1 MLMLE
6 IRHLRALLALRDSG
20 SLAQAAVRLHLTQS
34 ALSHQIK
41 ALEQYYGSRL
51 FQRKSKPL
59 NFTAAGQR
67 LLTLAEQIL
76 GQLHEAESDLTR
88 LQSGQTG
95 RLSIAIE
102 CHSCFEWLMPS
113 MNAFREHWPEVE
125 MDLSAGF
132 NFDSLPALLKGR
144 IDLVITSDRTP
155 GATDR
160 QSLPGIL
167 FEPLFGYQAL
177 LVIANDHPLCERAW
191 IEPQD
196 LAAETLI
203 TYPVPRNRLDIF
215 KRFLEPA
222 GVEPAGLRTTE
233 LTLMMTQLVAS
244 RRGVAALPNWAVEEY
259 LKHAYVAARPLGR
272 EGLWGTLYA
281 ALRTGDAAIP
291 YMRAFISVARETS
304 FKTLTGIRPADR

>member
-1 MLMLE
+1 MIMLE
-6 IRHLRALLALRDSG
+6 IRHLRALLAIRDSG

-41 ALEQYYGSRL
+41 ALEQHYGSRL

-59 NFTAAGQR
+59 NFTTAGQR
-67 LLTLAEQIL
+67 LLALAEQVIGEL
-76 GQLHEAESDLTR
+76 REAESDLAR

-132 NFDSLPALLKGR
+132 NFDSLPALLKGG
-144 IDLVITSDRTP
+144 IDLVITSDQ
-155 GATDR
+155 
-160 QSLPGIL
+160 QSLPGVL

-177 LVIANDHPLCERAW
+177 LVIANDHPLTEHAW

-196 LAAETLI
+196 LAGETLI

-233 LTLMMTQLVAS
+233 LTLMMAQLVAS
-244 RRGVAALPNWAVEEY
+244 RRGVAALPNWVVEEY
-259 LKHAYVAARPLGR
+259 LKHNYVAARPLGR

-281 ALRTGDAAIP
+281 ALRASDAAIP
-291 YMRAFISVARETS
+291 YMRDFISVARETS
-304 FKTLTGIRPADR
+304 FRTLTGIRSV

>member
-1 MLMLE
+1 MLE
-6 IRHLRALLALRDSG
+6 FRHLRALLALRDSG

-41 ALEQYYGSRL
+41 ALEHHYGSRL

-59 NFTAAGQR
+59 HFTTAGQR
-67 LLTLAEQIL
+67 LLALAEQML
-76 GQLHEAESDLTR
+76 GQLREAESDLAR

-113 MNAFREHWPEVE
+113 MNAFREHWPEIE

-132 NFDSLPALLKGR
+132 NFDSLPALLKGG
-144 IDLVITSDRTP
+144 IDLVITSDVHGSTS
-155 GATDR
+155 DR
-160 QSLPGIL
+160 QSLPGVL

-177 LVIANDHPLCERAW
+177 LVIANDHPLIERTW

-196 LAAETLI
+196 LAGETLI

-233 LTLMMTQLVAS
+233 LTLMMAQLVAS
-244 RRGVAALPNWAVEEY
+244 RRGVAALPSWVVEEY
-259 LKHAYVAARPLGR
+259 LKHHYVAARPLGR

-281 ALRTGDAAIP
+281 ALRVSDAAIP
-291 YMRAFISVARETS
+291 YMRDFISVARETS
-304 FKTLTGIRPADR
+304 FSTLTGIRSAGC